1 MEGKFPVERFNGSDF
16 GFWRMQMEAY
26 LYGKDLYEPLA
37 EKSEKTSDEEWKVLD
52 RKAMSAIILSL
63 SRNVAYHVKG
73 AKSTKEVLQT
83 LADMYEKPSAMNKV
97 MLMKKLFRL
106 QMEERKSVAD
116 HLNDFNQLTTQL
128 ASVDIVFDDEVKA
141 LILLSS
147 LPDSW
152 DVVVTSVSTSSG
164 KEKMKF
170 DNIRDMMLNEET
182 RRKQTGGSS
191 GSALH
196 TESRGRPD
204 TRGKYRGRSRSR
216 SRGKNKGK
224 KEMVCWNCEKPGH
237 MKSECRAPKKEKEG
251 RTANAA
257 TEEITDALLLSVSS
271 SSDDWVV
278 DSGASFHSCS
288 NKDIMEPYTS
298 GDFGLVYLAD
308 NKPLKIVGKGD
319 VRIKST
325 NGSCWTLHD
334 VRHIPGLKRNLISVG
349 QLDSDGFHTTFGD
362 AKWKISRGAMTLA
375 RGLKSGTL
383 YMAGGSSSNIPFA
396 GTVSQANL
404 WHNRLGH
411 MSEKGMNVLKSK
423 GRLPELKSV
432 EVGHCEHCVFGKQKR
447 VSFLTTGRTPRKEKL
462 ELVHTDLWGPAPVS
476 SLGGSTY
483 YMTFVDDS
491 TRKVWVYFL
500 KRKSDAFDTFRRWRA
515 LVENETGLQVKCLRS
530 DNGGEYNSEGIKNY
544 CADHG
549 IRMQKIIPGTPQQ
562 NGVAERMN
570 RTLNERARCM
580 RLKSGLPKMFWAD
593 AVNTAAFLINRG
605 PSVPLNNR
613 IPEEV
618 WSGKKVDL
626 SFLRTF
632 GCSAYI
638 LNDDR
643 TKLDAKSIKCTF
655 IGYGTDEFGYRF
667 WDDQNRKII
676 RSRNVIF
683 NEDVMY
689 NDRKVSP
696 DDDKKEREFV
706 DLDISN
712 SGIMRPADT
721 DSVGVQTDET
731 EQTEIEPEPVSE
743 EPITES
749 STPLALG
756 REPRLRRAPDRY
768 SPSLYYL
775 LLSDCGEP
783 ECYAEA
789 VNDVHKSKWELA
801 MNDEMNSLKKNNTWE
816 LCQLPKGKKALQN
829 RWVYRVKEESDGKKR
844 YKARLVVKGFQQR
857 YGIDFTDVFTPVVKL
872 TTIRLV
878 LSMVAAENLE
888 LQQMD
893 VKTAFLH
900 GDLEEEIYMVQP
912 EGYNGDDQQVCRLKK
927 SLYGLKQAPRQWY
940 RKFDN
945 FMLEIGFSR
954 CNADHCCY
962 MKRFDEFFIILL
974 LYVDDM
980 LIAGSNVKEINRL
993 KDQLSRKF
1001 DMKDLGEARQILGMK
1016 ITRDKGIGKLWLSQS
1031 DYIEK
1036 VLCRFKMENAK
1047 LVGTPLGNQF
1057 KLSNSDSPQTDS
1069 ERAKMR
1075 VTPYASAIGSLMYAM
1090 ICTRPDI
1097 AHAVGVVSRFMSNP
1111 GVMHWEAV
1119 KWILRYLR
1127 GTKDRALVFGKG
1139 KLTLFGFVDADFA
1152 GSDYDKRRSTT
1163 GYVFTYGGTAVSW
1176 VSKLQKVVTLSTT
1189 EAEYVAVT
1197 EAAKELIWLQHLLGE
1212 LGKPQADVI
1221 LHSDSQSAI
1230 HLAKN
1235 PAFHS
1240 RTKHIEIKYHFI
1252 RQLLEKKALQLE
1264 KIQGEKNPADM
1275 LTKAVAMA
1283 KLKLC
1288 TASTGLDD

>member
-1 MEGKFPVERFNGSDF
+1 MEEKIPVERFNGSDF

-37 EKSEKTSDEEWKVLD
+37 EKPEKMSDEEW
-52 RKAMSAIILSL
+52 
-63 SRNVAYHVKG
+63 KG

-128 ASVDIVFDDEVKA
+128 ASVDIV
-141 LILLSS
+141 
-147 LPDSW
+147 W
-152 DVVVTSVSTSSG
+152 DVVVTSVSTSCG

-182 RRKQTGGSS
+182 CRKQTGGSS

-216 SRGKNKGK
+216 GKNKGK

-237 MKSECRAPKKEKEG
+237 MKSKCRAPKKEKEG

-257 TEEITDALLLSVSS
+257 TEEIADALLLSVSS

-278 DSGASFHSCS
+278 DSRASFHSCS

-298 GDFGLVYLAD
+298 GDFGLVCLAD
-308 NKPLKIVGKGD
+308 NKPLKIVEKGD

-349 QLDSDGFHTTFGD
+349 QLDGDGFHTTFGD

-396 GTVSQANL
+396 GT
-404 WHNRLGH
+404 
-411 MSEKGMNVLKSK
+411 
-423 GRLPELKSV
+423 
-432 EVGHCEHCVFGKQKR
+432 KR

-500 KRKSDAFDTFRRWRA
+500 KRKSNAFDTFRRWRA

-530 DNGGEYNSEGIKNY
+530 DNGGEYSSEGIKNY

-549 IRMQKIIPGTPQQ
+549 IRMQKTIPGTPQQ

-580 RLKSGLPKMFWAD
+580 QLKSGLPKMFWAD

-712 SGIMRPADT
+712 SEIMRPADT
-721 DSVGVQTDET
+721 DSVGVKTDET

-749 STPLALG
+749 STPLAL
-756 REPRLRRAPDRY
+756 EPK
-768 SPSLYYL
+768 
-775 LLSDCGEP
+775 
-783 ECYAEA
+783 CYAEA

-844 YKARLVVKGFQQR
+844 YKARLIVKGFQQR
-857 YGIDFTDVFTPVVKL
+857 YGINFTDLFTPVVKL

-878 LSMVAAENLE
+878 LSM
-888 LQQMD
+888 MD
-893 VKTAFLH
+893 VNTAFLH
-900 GDLEEEIYMVQP
+900 GDLEEEIYMVQL
-912 EGYNGDDQQVCRLKK
+912 EGCNGDDQQVCRLKK

-954 CNADHCCY
+954 CNADHCCCV
-962 MKRFDEFFIILL
+962 KRFDEFFIILL

-980 LIAGSNVKEINRL
+980 LIAGSNVKKINRL

-1016 ITRDKGIGKLWLSQS
+1016 TTRDKGIGKLWLSQS

-1047 LVGTPLGNQF
+1047 PVGTPLGNQF

-1111 GVMHWEAV
+1111 GVMHWEA
-1119 KWILRYLR
+1119 
-1127 GTKDRALVFGKG
+1127 DRALVFGKG
-1139 KLTLFGFVDADFA
+1139 KLTLFGFGDADFA

-1197 EAAKELIWLQHLLGE
+1197 EAAKELIWLQHFLGE

-1240 RTKHIEIKYHFI
+1240 WTKHIEIKYHFI

-1275 LTKAVAMA
+1275 LNKAVAME

-1288 TASTGLDD
+1288 TASTDLDD

>member
-1 MEGKFPVERFNGSDF
+1 
-16 GFWRMQMEAY
+16 
-26 LYGKDLYEPLA
+26 
-37 EKSEKTSDEEWKVLD
+37 
-52 RKAMSAIILSL
+52 
-63 SRNVAYHVKG
+63 
-73 AKSTKEVLQT
+73 
-83 LADMYEKPSAMNKV
+83 
-97 MLMKKLFRL
+97 
-106 QMEERKSVAD
+106 
-116 HLNDFNQLTTQL
+116 
-128 ASVDIVFDDEVKA
+128 
-141 LILLSS
+141 
-147 LPDSW
+147 
-152 DVVVTSVSTSSG
+152 
-164 KEKMKF
+164 EKMKF

-257 TEEITDALLLSVSS
+257 TEEITDALL
-271 SSDDWVV
+271 
-278 DSGASFHSCS
+278 F
-288 NKDIMEPYTS
+288 EY
-298 GDFGLVYLAD
+298 

-375 RGLKSGTL
+375 RGLKLTCGTI
-383 YMAGGSSSNIPFA
+383 A
-396 GTVSQANL
+396 
-404 WHNRLGH
+404 LGH

-515 LVENETGLQVKCLRS
+515 LLVENETGLQVKCLRS
-530 DNGGEYNSEGIKNY
+530 DNGGEYNSE
-544 CADHG
+544 
-549 IRMQKIIPGTPQQ
+549 
-562 NGVAERMN
+562 
-570 RTLNERARCM
+570 
-580 RLKSGLPKMFWAD
+580 
-593 AVNTAAFLINRG
+593 
-605 PSVPLNNR
+605 
-613 IPEEV
+613 
-618 WSGKKVDL
+618 
-626 SFLRTF
+626 
-632 GCSAYI
+632 AYI

-801 MNDEMNSLKKNNTWE
+801 MNDEMNSLKKNNNTWE

-900 GDLEEEIYMVQP
+900 GILRRRLYM
-912 EGYNGDDQQVCRLKK
+912 
-927 SLYGLKQAPRQWY
+927 APRQWY

-954 CNADHCCY
+954 CNVDHCCY
-962 MKRFDEFFIILL
+962 VKRFDEFFIILL
-974 LYVDDM
+974 L
-980 LIAGSNVKEINRL
+980 L

-1001 DMKDLGEARQILGMK
+1001 DMKDLGEARQIFGMK
-1016 ITRDKGIGKLWLSQS
+1016 ITRGQ
-1031 DYIEK
+1031 
-1036 VLCRFKMENAK
+1036 RFKMENAK
-1047 LVGTPLGNQF
+1047 PVGTPLEISS

-1075 VTPYASAIGSLMYAM
+1075 VTP
-1090 ICTRPDI
+1090 
-1097 AHAVGVVSRFMSNP
+1097 NP

-1127 GTKDRALVFGKG
+1127 GTKDRALGVTMTKG
-1139 KLTLFGFVDADFA
+1139 GALQGTCSHMA
-1152 GSDYDKRRSTT
+1152 
-1163 GYVFTYGGTAVSW
+1163 GTAVSW

-1197 EAAKELIWLQHLLGE
+1197 EALRSSFGCQHLLGE

-1252 RQLLEKKALQLE
+1252 RQLLEKKGTAA
-1264 KIQGEKNPADM
+1264 GEDPRRKNPADM
-1275 LTKAVAMA
+1275 LTKAVAME

-1288 TASTGLDD
+1288 TASTGL

>member
-1 MEGKFPVERFNGSDF
+1 
-16 GFWRMQMEAY
+16 
-26 LYGKDLYEPLA
+26 
-37 EKSEKTSDEEWKVLD
+37 
-52 RKAMSAIILSL
+52 
-63 SRNVAYHVKG
+63 
-73 AKSTKEVLQT
+73 
-83 LADMYEKPSAMNKV
+83 
-97 MLMKKLFRL
+97 
-106 QMEERKSVAD
+106 
-116 HLNDFNQLTTQL
+116 
-128 ASVDIVFDDEVKA
+128 
-141 LILLSS
+141 
-147 LPDSW
+147 
-152 DVVVTSVSTSSG
+152 
-164 KEKMKF
+164 
-170 DNIRDMMLNEET
+170 
-182 RRKQTGGSS
+182 
-191 GSALH
+191 
-196 TESRGRPD
+196 
-204 TRGKYRGRSRSR
+204 
-216 SRGKNKGK
+216 
-224 KEMVCWNCEKPGH
+224 MVCWNCEKPRH
-237 MKSECRAPKKEKEG
+237 MKNECRTPKKEKEG
-251 RTANAA
+251 RTTNAV

-298 GDFGLVYLAD
+298 SDFGLIYLAD
-308 NKPLKIVGKGD
+308 NKPLKIVGKRD

-325 NGSCWTLHD
+325 NGSCWILHD
-334 VRHIPGLKRNLISVG
+334 VRHIPGLKRNLISVE
-349 QLDSDGFHTTFGD
+349 QLDNDGFHTTFGD

-404 WHNRLGH
+404 WHNGLGH
-411 MSEKGMNVLKSK
+411 MSKKGMNVLKSK

-432 EVGHCEHCVFGKQKR
+432 KVGHCEHFRVFENQKR
-447 VSFLTTGRTPRKEKL
+447 VSLLTIRRTPRKEKL

-483 YMTFVDDS
+483 YITFVDDS

-500 KRKSDAFDTFRRWRA
+500 KRKSDAFDTFKRWRA
-515 LVENETGLQVKCLRS
+515 LVENETRLQVKCHRS
-530 DNGGEYNSEGIKNY
+530 DNGGEYSSE
-544 CADHG
+544 
-549 IRMQKIIPGTPQQ
+549 
-562 NGVAERMN
+562 
-570 RTLNERARCM
+570 
-580 RLKSGLPKMFWAD
+580 D
-593 AVNTAAFLINRG
+593 AVNTAAFLINRES
-605 PSVPLNNR
+605 SVPLNNK

-632 GCSAYI
+632 GCLAYI

-655 IGYGTDEFGYRF
+655 IGYETDEFGYRF
-667 WDDQNRKII
+667 WDDQNREII
-676 RSRNVIF
+676 RSRNIIF

-689 NDRKVSP
+689 KDRKVSP
-696 DDDKKEREFV
+696 DDDKKEREFF

-721 DSVGVQTDET
+721 YSVRRQTDET
-731 EQTEIEPEPVSE
+731 EQTKIEPVPASE
-743 EPITES
+743 EPIAES

-756 REPRLRRAPDRY
+756 REPRLRRAADRY

-783 ECYAEA
+783 EYYTEA
-789 VNDVHKSKWELA
+789 VNDAHNSKWELA
-801 MNDEMNSLKKNNTWE
+801 MNDEMNSLKKNDTWE

-829 RWVYRVKEESDGKKR
+829 RWVYRNREESDRKKR
-844 YKARLVVKGFQQR
+844 YKARLIVKGFQQR

-872 TTIRLV
+872 TTIRLM
-878 LSMVAAENLE
+878 LSIVAAENLE

-900 GDLEEEIYMVQP
+900 EDLEEEIYMVQP

-954 CNADHCCY
+954 CNADNCCY
-962 MKRFDEFFIILL
+962 VKRFDDFFIILL

-993 KDQLSRKF
+993 KDQLSRRF

-1016 ITRDKGIGKLWLSQS
+1016 ITRDKGAGKLWLSQS

-1036 VLCRFKMENAK
+1036 
-1047 LVGTPLGNQF
+1047 
-1057 KLSNSDSPQTDS
+1057 TDS

-1075 VTPYASAIGSLMYAM
+1075 VTSYASAIGSLLYAM

-1139 KLTLFGFVDADFA
+1139 KITLFGFIDADFV
-1152 GSDYDKRRSTT
+1152 GSDYDRRRSTT
-1163 GYVFTYGGTAVSW
+1163 GYVFTYGSTAVSW
-1176 VSKLQKVVTLSTT
+1176 VSKLQKIVTLSTT

-1197 EAAKELIWLQHLLGE
+1197 EAAKELIWLQHFLGE
-1212 LGKPQADVI
+1212 LGKPQADVV

-1252 RQLLEKKALQLE
+1252 RQFLEKKALQLE

-1275 LTKAVAMA
+1275 LTKAVVME
-1283 KLKLC
+1283 KLKLY

>member
-1 MEGKFPVERFNGSDF
+1 
-16 GFWRMQMEAY
+16 
-26 LYGKDLYEPLA
+26 
-37 EKSEKTSDEEWKVLD
+37 
-52 RKAMSAIILSL
+52 MSAIILSL

-128 ASVDIVFDDEVKA
+128 ASMDIVFDDEVKA

-182 RRKQTGGSS
+182 RRRQTGGSS

-196 TESRGRPD
+196 TESRRRPD
-204 TRGKYRGRSRSR
+204 TRGKYRGRSK

-237 MKSECRAPKKEKEG
+237 MKSECWEPKKEKEG

-278 DSGASFHSCS
+278 DSEASFHSCS

-349 QLDSDGFHTTFGD
+349 QLDSDGFHTMFGD
-362 AKWKISRGAMTLA
+362 TKWKISRGAMTLA
-375 RGLKSGTL
+375 RGLKSGML

-396 GTVSQANL
+396 GTISQANL

-447 VSFLTTGRTPRKEKL
+447 VGFLTTRRTPRKEKL

-491 TRKVWVYFL
+491 TRK
-500 KRKSDAFDTFRRWRA
+500 KT
-515 LVENETGLQVKCLRS
+515 
-530 DNGGEYNSEGIKNY
+530 
-544 CADHG
+544 
-549 IRMQKIIPGTPQQ
+549 IPGTPQQ
-562 NGVAERMN
+562 NCVAERMN

-593 AVNTAAFLINRG
+593 TVNTAAFLINRG

-618 WSGKKVDL
+618 WS
-626 SFLRTF
+626 
-632 GCSAYI
+632 AYI

-655 IGYGTDEFGYRF
+655 IRYGTDEFGYRF

-689 NDRKVSP
+689 NDRKSQNQHRRNRLL
-696 DDDKKEREFV
+696 K
-706 DLDISN
+706 
-712 SGIMRPADT
+712 PAY
-721 DSVGVQTDET
+721 
-731 EQTEIEPEPVSE
+731 
-743 EPITES
+743 
-749 STPLALG
+749 LG
-756 REPRLRRAPDRY
+756 TGSRTKLRRAPDRY

-783 ECYAEA
+783 ECYVEA

-801 MNDEMNSLKKNNTWE
+801 MNDEMNSLKKNDTWK

-829 RWVYRVKEESDGKKR
+829 RWVYRIKEESDGKKR
-844 YKARLVVKGFQQR
+844 YKARLVVKEFQQR
-857 YGIDFTDVFTPVVKL
+857 
-872 TTIRLV
+872 
-878 LSMVAAENLE
+878 
-888 LQQMD
+888 
-893 VKTAFLH
+893 
-900 GDLEEEIYMVQP
+900 
-912 EGYNGDDQQVCRLKK
+912 
-927 SLYGLKQAPRQWY
+927 
-940 RKFDN
+940 
-945 FMLEIGFSR
+945 
-954 CNADHCCY
+954 
-962 MKRFDEFFIILL
+962 
-974 LYVDDM
+974 
-980 LIAGSNVKEINRL
+980 
-993 KDQLSRKF
+993 
-1001 DMKDLGEARQILGMK
+1001 
-1016 ITRDKGIGKLWLSQS
+1016 
-1031 DYIEK
+1031 
-1036 VLCRFKMENAK
+1036 
-1047 LVGTPLGNQF
+1047 
-1057 KLSNSDSPQTDS
+1057 
-1069 ERAKMR
+1069 
-1075 VTPYASAIGSLMYAM
+1075 
-1090 ICTRPDI
+1090 
-1097 AHAVGVVSRFMSNP
+1097 
-1111 GVMHWEAV
+1111 
-1119 KWILRYLR
+1119 
-1127 GTKDRALVFGKG
+1127 
-1139 KLTLFGFVDADFA
+1139 
-1152 GSDYDKRRSTT
+1152 
-1163 GYVFTYGGTAVSW
+1163 
-1176 VSKLQKVVTLSTT
+1176 
-1189 EAEYVAVT
+1189 
-1197 EAAKELIWLQHLLGE
+1197 
-1212 LGKPQADVI
+1212 
-1221 LHSDSQSAI
+1221 
-1230 HLAKN
+1230 
-1235 PAFHS
+1235 
-1240 RTKHIEIKYHFI
+1240 
-1252 RQLLEKKALQLE
+1252 
-1264 KIQGEKNPADM
+1264 
-1275 LTKAVAMA
+1275 
-1283 KLKLC
+1283 
-1288 TASTGLDD
+1288 

>member
-26 LYGKDLYEPLA
+26 LYGKDLYEPLV
-37 EKSEKTSDEEWKVLD
+37 EKSEKTSDKEWKVLD

-116 HLNDFNQLTTQL
+116 HLNDFHQLTTQL
-128 ASVDIVFDDEVKA
+128 ACVDIVFDDEVKA

-182 RRKQTGGSS
+182 RRKS
-191 GSALH
+191 
-196 TESRGRPD
+196 
-204 TRGKYRGRSRSR
+204 K
-216 SRGKNKGK
+216 GKNKGK
-224 KEMVCWNCEKPGH
+224 KEMVCWNCEKPGY
-237 MKSECRAPKKEKEG
+237 MKSECRAPKKEKDG
-251 RTANAA
+251 RTANAV

-271 SSDDWVV
+271 SFDDWVV
-278 DSGASFHSCS
+278 DSGAPFHSCS

-298 GDFGLVYLAD
+298 G
-308 NKPLKIVGKGD
+308 
-319 VRIKST
+319 
-325 NGSCWTLHD
+325 
-334 VRHIPGLKRNLISVG
+334 LKRNLILVG

-396 GTVSQANL
+396 GIVSQANL

-423 GRLPELKSV
+423 GRLPELKSM
-432 EVGHCEHCVFGKQKR
+432 EVGHYEHCVFGKQKR
-447 VSFLTTGRTPRKEKL
+447 VSFLTTGRTPRKETL

-530 DNGGEYNSEGIKNY
+530 DNGGEYSSEGIKNY

-549 IRMQKIIPGTPQQ
+549 IRMQKTVPGTPQQ

-712 SGIMRPADT
+712 SGIMIPADT
-721 DSVGVQTDET
+721 DSAGVQTDET

-743 EPITES
+743 EPIAES

-801 MNDEMNSLKKNNTWE
+801 MNDEMNSLKKNNIWK

-829 RWVYRVKEESDGKKR
+829 IWVYRVKEESDEKKR

-900 GDLEEEIYMVQP
+900 GDLGEEIYMVQP
-912 EGYNGDDQQVCRLKK
+912 KGYNGDDQQVCRLKK

-945 FMLEIGFSR
+945 FMLEIDFSR

-1016 ITRDKGIGKLWLSQS
+1016 ITRDKGTGKLWLSQS

-1047 LVGTPLGNQF
+1047 PVRMPLGNQF
-1057 KLSNSDSPQTDS
+1057 KLSNSDSPQIDS

-1090 ICTRPDI
+1090 ICTRSDI
-1097 AHAVGVVSRFMSNP
+1097 AHAVAVVSRFMSNP

-1127 GTKDRALVFGKG
+1127 GAKDRALVFGKG

-1197 EAAKELIWLQHLLGE
+1197 KAAKELIWLQHFLGE

-1221 LHSDSQSAI
+1221 LHSDSQSTI
-1230 HLAKN
+1230 HLAKY
-1235 PAFHS
+1235 PALHS

-1264 KIQGEKNPADM
+1264 KIQGEKNPADQGGCDGEVE
-1275 LTKAVAMA
+1275 AVY
-1283 KLKLC
+1283 
-1288 TASTGLDD
+1288 GFDWP

>member
-1 MEGKFPVERFNGSDF
+1 MEGKFPVEWFNGSDF

-37 EKSEKTSDEEWKVLD
+37 EKSEKTGDEEWKVLD

-63 SRNVAYHVKG
+63 SQNVAYHVKG

-116 HLNDFNQLTTQL
+116 HFNDFNQLTTQL

-152 DVVVTSVSTSSG
+152 DVVVTSVSTSSV

-170 DNIRDMMLNEET
+170 DNIRNIMLNEET

-204 TRGKYRGRSRSR
+204 TRGKYRGRSR

-251 RTANAA
+251 RTANVA

-349 QLDSDGFHTTFGD
+349 QLGSDGFHTTFGD

-411 MSEKGMNVLKSK
+411 MSENGMNVLKSK

-432 EVGHCEHCVFGKQKR
+432 EVGHYEHCVFRKKKR

-476 SLGGSTY
+476 SLSGSTY

-491 TRKVWVYFL
+491 TRKIWVHFL

-530 DNGGEYNSEGIKNY
+530 DNGGEYSSEGIKNY

-549 IRMQKIIPGTPQQ
+549 IRMQKTISGTPQQ
-562 NGVAERMN
+562 NGVAKRMN

-689 NDRKVSP
+689 NDRKVSL

-721 DSVGVQTDET
+721 DSVGVQTDEI
-731 EQTEIEPEPVSE
+731 EHTEIEPKPVSE

-775 LLSDCGEP
+775 FLSDCGEP

-789 VNDVHKSKWELA
+789 V
-801 MNDEMNSLKKNNTWE
+801 
-816 LCQLPKGKKALQN
+816 
-829 RWVYRVKEESDGKKR
+829 
-844 YKARLVVKGFQQR
+844 
-857 YGIDFTDVFTPVVKL
+857 
-872 TTIRLV
+872 
-878 LSMVAAENLE
+878 
-888 LQQMD
+888 
-893 VKTAFLH
+893 
-900 GDLEEEIYMVQP
+900 
-912 EGYNGDDQQVCRLKK
+912 
-927 SLYGLKQAPRQWY
+927 
-940 RKFDN
+940 
-945 FMLEIGFSR
+945 
-954 CNADHCCY
+954 
-962 MKRFDEFFIILL
+962 
-974 LYVDDM
+974 
-980 LIAGSNVKEINRL
+980 
-993 KDQLSRKF
+993 
-1001 DMKDLGEARQILGMK
+1001 MK

-1047 LVGTPLGNQF
+1047 PVGTPLGNQF
-1057 KLSNSDSPQTDS
+1057 KLSNSNSPQTDS

-1075 VTPYASAIGSLMYAM
+1075 VTPYVSAIGSLVYAM

-1152 GSDYDKRRSTT
+1152 GSDCDKRRSTT

-1197 EAAKELIWLQHLLGE
+1197 EAAKELIWLQHFLGE

-1240 RTKHIEIKYHFI
+1240 GTKHIEIKYHFI
-1252 RQLLEKKALQLE
+1252 RQLMEKKALQLE

-1275 LTKAVAMA
+1275 LTKAVAME
-1283 KLKLC
+1283 KLKLR

>member
-1 MEGKFPVERFNGSDF
+1 M
-16 GFWRMQMEAY
+16 
-26 LYGKDLYEPLA
+26 
-37 EKSEKTSDEEWKVLD
+37 
-52 RKAMSAIILSL
+52 
-63 SRNVAYHVKG
+63 
-73 AKSTKEVLQT
+73 
-83 LADMYEKPSAMNKV
+83 
-97 MLMKKLFRL
+97 
-106 QMEERKSVAD
+106 
-116 HLNDFNQLTTQL
+116 
-128 ASVDIVFDDEVKA
+128 
-141 LILLSS
+141 
-147 LPDSW
+147 
-152 DVVVTSVSTSSG
+152 
-164 KEKMKF
+164 
-170 DNIRDMMLNEET
+170 
-182 RRKQTGGSS
+182 
-191 GSALH
+191 
-196 TESRGRPD
+196 
-204 TRGKYRGRSRSR
+204 
-216 SRGKNKGK
+216 
-224 KEMVCWNCEKPGH
+224 
-237 MKSECRAPKKEKEG
+237 
-251 RTANAA
+251 
-257 TEEITDALLLSVSS
+257 
-271 SSDDWVV
+271 
-278 DSGASFHSCS
+278 
-288 NKDIMEPYTS
+288 
-298 GDFGLVYLAD
+298 
-308 NKPLKIVGKGD
+308 
-319 VRIKST
+319 
-325 NGSCWTLHD
+325 
-334 VRHIPGLKRNLISVG
+334 
-349 QLDSDGFHTTFGD
+349 
-362 AKWKISRGAMTLA
+362 
-375 RGLKSGTL
+375 
-383 YMAGGSSSNIPFA
+383 
-396 GTVSQANL
+396 
-404 WHNRLGH
+404 
-411 MSEKGMNVLKSK
+411 
-423 GRLPELKSV
+423 
-432 EVGHCEHCVFGKQKR
+432 
-447 VSFLTTGRTPRKEKL
+447 
-462 ELVHTDLWGPAPVS
+462 
-476 SLGGSTY
+476 Y

-491 TRKVWVYFL
+491 TRKIWVYFL

-515 LVENETGLQVKCLRS
+515 LVENETGLQVKYLRS

-544 CADHG
+544 CADRG
-549 IRMQKIIPGTPQQ
+549 IRMQKTIPGTPQQ
-562 NGVAERMN
+562 NGVVERMN
-570 RTLNERARCM
+570 RTLNEH
-580 RLKSGLPKMFWAD
+580 

-618 WSGKKVDL
+618 WSG
-626 SFLRTF
+626 
-632 GCSAYI
+632 YI

-689 NDRKVSP
+689 NDRKLSP
-696 DDDKKEREFV
+696 DDDKKERKFV

-731 EQTEIEPEPVSE
+731 EQTEIEPEPASE
-743 EPITES
+743 EPIAES
-749 STPLALG
+749 STPLAL
-756 REPRLRRAPDRY
+756 
-768 SPSLYYL
+768 
-775 LLSDCGEP
+775 EP

-789 VNDVHKSKWELA
+789 VNDAHKNKWELA
-801 MNDEMNSLKKNNTWE
+801 MNDEMNSLKKNDTWE

-829 RWVYRVKEESDGKKR
+829 RWVYRVKEESDEKKR
-844 YKARLVVKGFQQR
+844 YKARLIVKGFQQR

-888 LQQMD
+888 LQYMD

-927 SLYGLKQAPRQWY
+927 SLHGLKQAPQQWY

-962 MKRFDEFFIILL
+962 VKRFDEFFIILL

-1016 ITRDKGIGKLWLSQS
+1016 ITRDKGTGKLWLSQS

-1036 VLCRFKMENAK
+1036 VLCRFKMENTK
-1047 LVGTPLGNQF
+1047 PVGTPLGNQF
-1057 KLSNSDSPQTDS
+1057 KLSNSDPPQTDS

-1090 ICTRPDI
+1090 ICTRSDI
-1097 AHAVGVVSRFMSNP
+1097 AHVVGVVSRFMNNP
-1111 GVMHWEAV
+1111 RVMHWEAV

-1139 KLTLFGFVDADFA
+1139 KLTLFGFVDVDFA
-1152 GSDYDKRRSTT
+1152 GSDYDRRRSTT

-1197 EAAKELIWLQHLLGE
+1197 EAAKELIWLQHFL
-1212 LGKPQADVI
+1212 DVI

-1235 PAFHS
+1235 PAFRS

-1264 KIQGEKNPADM
+1264 KIQGEKNPTDM
-1275 LTKAVAMA
+1275 LTKVVAME

>member
-1 MEGKFPVERFNGSDF
+1 MEGKFPVERFNSSNF

-83 LADMYEKPSAMNKV
+83 LADMYEKPSTMNKV

-128 ASVDIVFDDEVKA
+128 ASVDIVFDDE
-141 LILLSS
+141 
-147 LPDSW
+147 
-152 DVVVTSVSTSSG
+152 
-164 KEKMKF
+164 EKMKF
-170 DNIRDMMLNEET
+170 DNIRDMMLNEKT
-182 RRKQTGGSS
+182 RRRQTGGSS

-196 TESRGRPD
+196 TESRARPD
-204 TRGKYRGRSRSR
+204 TRGKYRGRSK
-216 SRGKNKGK
+216 SRGKNKGT

-251 RTANAA
+251 RTANVT
-257 TEEITDALLLSVSS
+257 TEEITDALLLSVSC

-298 GDFGLVYLAD
+298 GDFALVYLAD
-308 NKPLKIVGKGD
+308 NKPLKIVGNGD

-349 QLDSDGFHTTFGD
+349 QLDSDRFHTTFGD

-375 RGLKSGTL
+375 RGLKSGML
-383 YMAGGSSSNIPFA
+383 YMAGGSNSNIPFA

-423 GRLPELKSV
+423 ERLPELK
-432 EVGHCEHCVFGKQKR
+432 R
-447 VSFLTTGRTPRKEKL
+447 WR
-462 ELVHTDLWGPAPVS
+462 
-476 SLGGSTY
+476 
-483 YMTFVDDS
+483 
-491 TRKVWVYFL
+491 WVIVNTACSES
-500 KRKSDAFDTFRRWRA
+500 RSGRWRA

-530 DNGGEYNSEGIKNY
+530 DNGSEYSSEGIKNY

-549 IRMQKIIPGTPQQ
+549 IRMQKTIPGTPQQ

-570 RTLNERARCM
+570 RTLNEHARCM

-593 AVNTAAFLINRG
+593 AVNTAAFLINRE

-613 IPEEV
+613 IPEEI

-626 SFLRTF
+626 SFLCTF

-667 WDDQNRKII
+667 WDDQNWKII

-696 DDDKKEREFV
+696 DDDKKEREFA

-721 DSVGVQTDET
+721 DSVGVQTNET
-731 EQTEIEPEPVSE
+731 EQTEIEPEPVPE

-756 REPRLRRAPDRY
+756 REPSLRRAPDRY

-775 LLSDCGEP
+775 LLSYCGEP
-783 ECYAEA
+783 AEA

-801 MNDEMNSLKKNNTWE
+801 INDEMNSLKKNNTWE

-829 RWVYRVKEESDGKKR
+829 RWVYRVKEEPDGKKR

-872 TTIRLV
+872 PTIRLV

-954 CNADHCCY
+954 CNTDHCCY
-962 MKRFDEFFIILL
+962 VKRFDEFFIILL

-1001 DMKDLGEARQILGMK
+1001 DMKDLGE
-1016 ITRDKGIGKLWLSQS
+1016 
-1031 DYIEK
+1031 
-1036 VLCRFKMENAK
+1036 VLCRFKMENAE

-1075 VTPYASAIGSLMYAM
+1075 VTPYASAIGSLMY
-1090 ICTRPDI
+1090 
-1097 AHAVGVVSRFMSNP
+1097 
-1111 GVMHWEAV
+1111 
-1119 KWILRYLR
+1119 LR

-1139 KLTLFGFVDADFA
+1139 KLTLFWFVDADFA
-1152 GSDYDKRRSTT
+1152 ASDYDKRRSTT
-1163 GYVFTYGGTAVSW
+1163 GYVFTYGDTAVSW

-1197 EAAKELIWLQHLLGE
+1197 EAVKELIWLQHFLGE

-1221 LHSDSQSAI
+1221 LHSDSQSVI

-1275 LTKAVAMA
+1275 LTKAVAMK

-1288 TASTGLDD
+1288 AASTGLDD

>member
-1 MEGKFPVERFNGSDF
+1 MEGKFPVERFNGFDF

-52 RKAMSAIILSL
+52 RKAMSAIILSF
-63 SRNVAYHVKG
+63 SRNVAYHMKG

-106 QMEERKSVAD
+106 EMEERKSVAD

-128 ASVDIVFDDEVKA
+128 AYVDIVFDDEVKP

-182 RRKQTGGSS
+182 RRRQTGRSF

-204 TRGKYRGRSRSR
+204 TRGHEGDGVLELREARTH
-216 SRGKNKGK
+216 
-224 KEMVCWNCEKPGH
+224 EKRMP
-237 MKSECRAPKKEKEG
+237 APKKEKEG

-288 NKDIMEPYTS
+288 NKDIMDPYTS
-298 GDFGLVYLAD
+298 SDFGLVYLAN
-308 NKPLKIVGKGD
+308 NKPLKI
-319 VRIKST
+319 
-325 NGSCWTLHD
+325 TLHD
-334 VRHIPGLKRNLISVG
+334 VRHIPGLKRNLISIG
-349 QLDSDGFHTTFGD
+349 QLDNDGFHTTFGD

-383 YMAGGSSSNIPFA
+383 YMAGVSSSNIPFA
-396 GTVSQANL
+396 GIVSQANL

-411 MSEKGMNVLKSK
+411 MSEKAMNVLKSK
-423 GRLPELKSV
+423 GRLLELKSV

-462 ELVHTDLWGPAPVS
+462 ELVHTNLWGPAPVS

-491 TRKVWVYFL
+491 TKKVWVYFL

-515 LVENETGLQVKCLRS
+515 LVENETGLQVKYLRS
-530 DNGGEYNSEGIKNY
+530 NNGGEYSSEGIKNY

-549 IRMQKIIPGTPQQ
+549 IRMQKTIPGTPQQ

-570 RTLNERARCM
+570 RTLNKRARCM
-580 RLKSGLPKMFWAD
+580 RLKSRLPKMFWAD
-593 AVNTAAFLINRG
+593 AVNTTAFLINRG

-655 IGYGTDEFGYRF
+655 IGYETDAFGYRF
-667 WDDQNRKII
+667 WYDQNRKII
-676 RSRNVIF
+676 HSRNVIF

-689 NDRKVSP
+689 NNMKVSP

-721 DSVGVQTDET
+721 DSMGVQTDET
-731 EQTEIEPEPVSE
+731 EQTEIEPEPASE
-743 EPITES
+743 EPIAES

-768 SPSLYYL
+768 FPSLYYL

-789 VNDVHKSKWELA
+789 VNDAHKSKWELA
-801 MNDEMNSLKKNNTWE
+801 MNDEMNSLKKKDTWE

-829 RWVYRVKEESDGKKR
+829 RWVYRVKKESDGKKR
-844 YKARLVVKGFQQR
+844 YKARFVVKGFQKR
-857 YGIDFTDVFTPVVKL
+857 YGIDFTDIFTPVVKL
-872 TTIRLV
+872 TTILLV
-878 LSMVAAENLE
+878 LSMVATDNLE

-893 VKTAFLH
+893 GKTAFLH
-900 GDLEEEIYMVQP
+900 GDLEEEICMVQP
-912 EGYNGDDQQVCRLKK
+912 EGYNGDDQEVCRLKK

-962 MKRFDEFFIILL
+962 VKRFDEFFIILL

-1001 DMKDLGEARQILGMK
+1001 DMKDLGEATQILGMK
-1016 ITRDKGIGKLWLSQS
+1016 ITRDKGTGKLWLSQS
-1031 DYIEK
+1031 DYIE
-1036 VLCRFKMENAK
+1036 
-1047 LVGTPLGNQF
+1047 
-1057 KLSNSDSPQTDS
+1057 
-1069 ERAKMR
+1069 KMR

-1097 AHAVGVVSRFMSNP
+1097 AHAVGVVSRFISNP

-1119 KWILRYLR
+1119 KWIFRYLK

-1139 KLTLFGFVDADFA
+1139 KLTLFGFVDANFA
-1152 GSDYDKRRSTT
+1152 GSDYDRRRSTT

-1197 EAAKELIWLQHLLGE
+1197 KAAKELIWLQHFLGE

-1264 KIQGEKNPADM
+1264 KIQREKNPADM
-1275 LTKAVAMA
+1275 LTKAVAME

>member
-1 MEGKFPVERFNGSDF
+1 MHFLTTGIKSLVQGVKMEGKFPVEQFNGSDF

-83 LADMYEKPSAMNKV
+83 LADMYEEPSAMNK
-97 MLMKKLFRL
+97 
-106 QMEERKSVAD
+106 MEERKSVAD

-128 ASVDIVFDDEVKA
+128 ASVDIVFEDEVKM

-204 TRGKYRGRSRSR
+204 TRARTH
-216 SRGKNKGK
+216 
-224 KEMVCWNCEKPGH
+224 EKR
-237 MKSECRAPKKEKEG
+237 MSAPKKEKEG

-278 DSGASFHSCS
+278 DSRASFHSCN

-319 VRIKST
+319 VWIKST

-349 QLDSDGFHTTFGD
+349 QLDSDGFHMTFGD

-447 VSFLTTGRTPRKEKL
+447 VSFLTTGRTPRKKKL
-462 ELVHTDLWGPAPVS
+462 ELVHIDL
-476 SLGGSTY
+476 
-483 YMTFVDDS
+483 
-491 TRKVWVYFL
+491 
-500 KRKSDAFDTFRRWRA
+500 RWRA

-549 IRMQKIIPGTPQQ
+549 IRMQKTIPGTPQQ

-643 TKLDAKSIKCTF
+643 TKLDAKSIKYTF

-689 NDRKVSP
+689 NERKVSP

-743 EPITES
+743 ELITES
-749 STPLALG
+749 STPWHWV
-756 REPRLRRAPDRY
+756 E
-768 SPSLYYL
+768 
-775 LLSDCGEP
+775 
-783 ECYAEA
+783 
-789 VNDVHKSKWELA
+789 
-801 MNDEMNSLKKNNTWE
+801 
-816 LCQLPKGKKALQN
+816 N
-829 RWVYRVKEESDGKKR
+829 RG
-844 YKARLVVKGFQQR
+844 
-857 YGIDFTDVFTPVVKL
+857 
-872 TTIRLV
+872 
-878 LSMVAAENLE
+878 
-888 LQQMD
+888 
-893 VKTAFLH
+893 
-900 GDLEEEIYMVQP
+900 
-912 EGYNGDDQQVCRLKK
+912 
-927 SLYGLKQAPRQWY
+927 
-940 RKFDN
+940 
-945 FMLEIGFSR
+945 
-954 CNADHCCY
+954 
-962 MKRFDEFFIILL
+962 
-974 LYVDDM
+974 
-980 LIAGSNVKEINRL
+980 
-993 KDQLSRKF
+993 
-1001 DMKDLGEARQILGMK
+1001 
-1016 ITRDKGIGKLWLSQS
+1016 
-1031 DYIEK
+1031 
-1036 VLCRFKMENAK
+1036 
-1047 LVGTPLGNQF
+1047 
-1057 KLSNSDSPQTDS
+1057 
-1069 ERAKMR
+1069 
-1075 VTPYASAIGSLMYAM
+1075 
-1090 ICTRPDI
+1090 
-1097 AHAVGVVSRFMSNP
+1097 
-1111 GVMHWEAV
+1111 
-1119 KWILRYLR
+1119 
-1127 GTKDRALVFGKG
+1127 
-1139 KLTLFGFVDADFA
+1139 
-1152 GSDYDKRRSTT
+1152 
-1163 GYVFTYGGTAVSW
+1163 
-1176 VSKLQKVVTLSTT
+1176 
-1189 EAEYVAVT
+1189 
-1197 EAAKELIWLQHLLGE
+1197 
-1212 LGKPQADVI
+1212 
-1221 LHSDSQSAI
+1221 
-1230 HLAKN
+1230 
-1235 PAFHS
+1235 
-1240 RTKHIEIKYHFI
+1240 
-1252 RQLLEKKALQLE
+1252 
-1264 KIQGEKNPADM
+1264 
-1275 LTKAVAMA
+1275 
-1283 KLKLC
+1283 
-1288 TASTGLDD
+1288 

>member
-1 MEGKFPVERFNGSDF
+1 
-16 GFWRMQMEAY
+16 MQMEAY
-26 LYGKDLYEPLA
+26 LYGKDLHAPLA
-37 EKSEKTSDEEWKVLD
+37 EKPERMSDEEWKVLD

-97 MLMKKLFRL
+97 MLMKKLFKL

-128 ASVDIVFDDEVKA
+128 ASVNIEFDDEVKA

-182 RRKQTGGSS
+182 RRNQAGGSS

-204 TRGKYRGRSRSR
+204 TRGKFRGRSKSKGR
-216 SRGKNKGK
+216 NKGK

-257 TEEITDALLLSVSS
+257 IEETVDALLLSVSS
-271 SSDDWVV
+271 SSDDWVM

-288 NKDIMEPYTS
+288 RRDIMEPYTT
-298 GDFGLVYLAD
+298 GDFGMVYLAD

-319 VRIKST
+319 VRIKYA
-325 NGSCWTLHD
+325 NGSCWTLRD

-349 QLDSDGFHTTFGD
+349 QLDSDGFHIMFGD
-362 AKWKISRGAMTLA
+362 GKWKVSKGAMTLA

-383 YMAGGSSSNIPFA
+383 YMAGGSNPNIPFA
-396 GTVSQANL
+396 GAVSQADL

-411 MSEKGMNVLKSK
+411 MSEKGMSVLKSI

-432 EVGHCEHCVFGKQKR
+432 DVGLCEHCVLGKQKR
-447 VSFLTTGRTPRKEKL
+447 VSFMTTGRTPKMKKL
-462 ELVHTDLWGPAPVS
+462 ELVHTDLWGPAPVI

-483 YMTFVDDS
+483 YMTFVDDC

-530 DNGGEYNSEGIKNY
+530 DNGGEYNSEAIKEY
-544 CADHG
+544 CADRG
-549 IRMQKIIPGTPQQ
+549 IRMQKTIPGTPQQ

-580 RLKSGLPKMFWAD
+580 RLKSGLPKMFWAE
-593 AVNTAAFLINRG
+593 AVSTAAFLINRG

-618 WSGKKVDL
+618 WSGKEVDL

-632 GCSAYI
+632 GCLAYV

-655 IGYGTDEFGYRF
+655 IGYGTDEFGYKF
-667 WDDQNRKII
+667 WDDLNRKII
-676 RSRNVIF
+676 RSRNVVF
-683 NEDVMY
+683 DEGMMY
-689 NDRKVSP
+689 K
-696 DDDKKEREFV
+696 DKKESLNDGKMEKEV
-706 DLDISN
+706 VGLDISN
-712 SGIMRPADT
+712 TRIPRPADN
-721 DSVGVQTDET
+721 DSVGVQMEETD
-731 EQTEIEPEPVSE
+731 QTEEESEPEPPPPFE
-743 EPITES
+743 FRATRETES
-749 STPLALG
+749 RTPLALG
-756 REPRLRRAPDRY
+756 RVTRKRRAPERY

-775 LLSDCGEP
+775 LLTDCGEP

-789 VNDVHKSKWELA
+789 VNDDHKSKWELA
-801 MNDEMNSLKKNNTWE
+801 MDDEMCSLKKNDTWE
-816 LCQLPKGKKALQN
+816 LCQLPQGKKALQN

-857 YGIDFTDVFTPVVKL
+857 YGIDFTDVFTPVVKI

-912 EGYNGDDQQVCRLKK
+912 EGYKGDDQQVCRLKK

-945 FMLEIGFSR
+945 FMLEIGYSR
-954 CNADHCCY
+954 CSADHCCY
-962 MKRFDEFFIILL
+962 VKRFGDSFIILL

-980 LIAGSNVKEINRL
+980 LIAGSNVMEINRL
-993 KDQLSRKF
+993 KDQLSRRF

-1016 ITRDKGIGKLWLSQS
+1016 ITRDRNTGKLWLSQS
-1031 DYIEK
+1031 EYIEK
-1036 VLCRFKMENAK
+1036 VLCRFKMEAAK
-1047 LVGTPLGNQF
+1047 PVGVPLGSQF
-1057 KLSNSDSPQTDS
+1057 KLSNKDSPKDDS
-1069 ERAKMR
+1069 ERERMR
-1075 VTPYASAIGSLMYAM
+1075 GTPYASAIGSLMYAM
-1090 ICTRPDI
+1090 VCTRPDI

-1127 GTKDRALVFGKG
+1127 S
-1139 KLTLFGFVDADFA
+1139 KLLKSSAPL
-1152 GSDYDKRRSTT
+1152 SSTT
-1163 GYVFTYGGTAVSW
+1163 FT
-1176 VSKLQKVVTLSTT
+1176 
-1189 EAEYVAVT
+1189 
-1197 EAAKELIWLQHLLGE
+1197 LL
-1212 LGKPQADVI
+1212 
-1221 LHSDSQSAI
+1221 
-1230 HLAKN
+1230 
-1235 PAFHS
+1235 
-1240 RTKHIEIKYHFI
+1240 RYT
-1252 RQLLEKKALQLE
+1252 
-1264 KIQGEKNPADM
+1264 
-1275 LTKAVAMA
+1275 
-1283 KLKLC
+1283 
-1288 TASTGLDD
+1288 

>member
-1 MEGKFPVERFNGSDF
+1 MEGKVPVERFNGSDF

-26 LYGKDLYEPLA
+26 LYGKDVYEPLA
-37 EKSEKTSDEEWKVLD
+37 EKPEKTSDEEWK
-52 RKAMSAIILSL
+52 
-63 SRNVAYHVKG
+63 NVAYHVKG

-147 LPDSW
+147 LLDSW
-152 DVVVTSVSTSSG
+152 DVVVTS
-164 KEKMKF
+164 
-170 DNIRDMMLNEET
+170 DMMLNEET
-182 RRKQTGGSS
+182 RRRQTGGPS

-204 TRGKYRGRSRSR
+204 TRGKYRGRSK

-271 SSDDWVV
+271 SSDDWIV

-298 GDFGLVYLAD
+298 GDFGLVYLGD

-334 VRHIPGLKRNLISVG
+334 VRHIPGLKRNLILVG
-349 QLDSDGFHTTFGD
+349 QLDSDGFHTKFGD

-396 GTVSQANL
+396 ATVSQANL

-423 GRLPELKSV
+423 GRLPKLKSM
-432 EVGHCEHCVFGKQKR
+432 EVGHCEHCVFRKQKR
-447 VSFLTTGRTPRKEKL
+447 VSFLTTERTPRKEKL

-515 LVENETGLQVKCLRS
+515 LVENETGLQVKCLKL

-549 IRMQKIIPGTPQQ
+549 IRMQKTISRTAQQ

-613 IPEEV
+613 IPEE
-618 WSGKKVDL
+618 
-626 SFLRTF
+626 
-632 GCSAYI
+632 
-638 LNDDR
+638 
-643 TKLDAKSIKCTF
+643 LDAKSIKCTF
-655 IGYGTDEFGYRF
+655 IGYETDEFGYRF

-706 DLDISN
+706 DLYISN
-712 SGIMRPADT
+712 FGIMRPADT

-731 EQTEIEPEPVSE
+731 EQTEIEPEPASE
-743 EPITES
+743 EPIAES

-756 REPRLRRAPDRY
+756 RESRLRRAPDRY

-789 VNDVHKSKWELA
+789 IKDAYKSKWELA

-829 RWVYRVKEESDGKKR
+829 RWVYRVKEESDWKKR
-844 YKARLVVKGFQQR
+844 YKARLIVKGFQQR

-872 TTIRLV
+872 ITIRLV

-912 EGYNGDDQQVCRLKK
+912 EGYNGDDQQVCHLKK

-962 MKRFDEFFIILL
+962 VKRFNEFFIILL
-974 LYVDDM
+974 LYVDDI

-993 KDQLSRKF
+993 KDQLSTKF

-1016 ITRDKGIGKLWLSQS
+1016 ITRDKGTGKLWLFQS

-1036 VLCRFKMENAK
+1036 VLCRLKMENAK
-1047 LVGTPLGNQF
+1047 PVGTPLGNQF

-1097 AHAVGVVSRFMSNP
+1097 AHVVGVVSQ
-1111 GVMHWEAV
+1111 AV
-1119 KWILRYLR
+1119 KWILRYLK

-1197 EAAKELIWLQHLLGE
+1197 EAAKELIWLQHFLGE

-1264 KIQGEKNPADM
+1264 KIQGEKNPGDM
-1275 LTKAVAMA
+1275 LTKAVAME

-1288 TASTGLDD
+1288 TASTGLDG

>member
-1 MEGKFPVERFNGSDF
+1 MEGKIPVERFNGSDF
-16 GFWRMQMEAY
+16 RFWRMQMEAY
-26 LYGKDLYEPLA
+26 LYGKDLYGPLA
-37 EKSEKTSDEEWKVLD
+37 EKPEKTSDEEWKVLD
-52 RKAMSAIILSL
+52 RKAMSAIIMSL
-63 SRNVAYHVKG
+63 SRNVAYNMKG

-83 LADMYEKPSAMNKV
+83 LADMYKKPSAMNKV

-196 TESRGRPD
+196 TESRGRLD

-216 SRGKNKGK
+216 GKNKVK
-224 KEMVCWNCEKPGH
+224 KEMVCWNYEKPGH
-237 MKSECRAPKKEKEG
+237 MKSECRAPEKEKEG
-251 RTANAA
+251 RTANAVI
-257 TEEITDALLLSVSS
+257 EEITDALLLSVSS

-325 NGSCWTLHD
+325 NGSCWILHD
-334 VRHIPGLKRNLISVG
+334 VRHIPELKSNLISVG
-349 QLDSDGFHTTFGD
+349 QLDNDGFHTTFGD
-362 AKWKISRGAMTLA
+362 AKWKISRGAMTMA
-375 RGLKSGTL
+375 RGLKSGML
-383 YMAGGSSSNIPFA
+383 YMAEGSNSNIPFA
-396 GTVSQANL
+396 GT
-404 WHNRLGH
+404 
-411 MSEKGMNVLKSK
+411 
-423 GRLPELKSV
+423 
-432 EVGHCEHCVFGKQKR
+432 KR
-447 VSFLTTGRTPRKEKL
+447 VSFLTTGKTLRKEKL

-476 SLGGSTY
+476 SLGGST
-483 YMTFVDDS
+483 
-491 TRKVWVYFL
+491 
-500 KRKSDAFDTFRRWRA
+500 RWRA
-515 LVENETGLQVKCLRS
+515 LVENETGLQVKCLRL
-530 DNGGEYNSEGIKNY
+530 DNGGEYSSEGIKNY
-544 CADHG
+544 WADRG
-549 IRMQKIIPGTPQQ
+549 IRIQKTIPGTTQQ
-562 NGVAERMN
+562 NGIAERMN
-570 RTLNERARCM
+570 RRLNERARCIEE
-580 RLKSGLPKMFWAD
+580 RTAKDVLGRCSQHGCFIDQSRAFCPAEQQDTRRGLEW
-593 AVNTAAFLINRG
+593 
-605 PSVPLNNR
+605 
-613 IPEEV
+613 
-618 WSGKKVDL
+618 
-626 SFLRTF
+626 
-632 GCSAYI
+632 
-638 LNDDR
+638 
-643 TKLDAKSIKCTF
+643 
-655 IGYGTDEFGYRF
+655 
-667 WDDQNRKII
+667 
-676 RSRNVIF
+676 
-683 NEDVMY
+683 
-689 NDRKVSP
+689 
-696 DDDKKEREFV
+696 
-706 DLDISN
+706 
-712 SGIMRPADT
+712 IMRPADT
-721 DSVGVQTDET
+721 DLVGVQTDET
-731 EQTEIEPEPVSE
+731 EQMEIEPEPASE
-743 EPITES
+743 EQIAES

-756 REPRLRRAPDRY
+756 REPMLRRAPDRY
-768 SPSLYYL
+768 SPSLYYF

-789 VNDVHKSKWELA
+789 VNDAHKSKWELV
-801 MNDEMNSLKKNNTWE
+801 MNDEMNSLKKNDTWE
-816 LCQLPKGKKALQN
+816 FCQLPKGKKALQN
-829 RWVYRVKEESDGKKR
+829 RWVYRVKDESDGKKQ
-844 YKARLVVKGFQQR
+844 YKARLIVKGFQQR
-857 YGIDFTDVFTPVVKL
+857 YGIDFIDVFTPVVKL

-878 LSMVAAENLE
+878 LSMVATENLE

-912 EGYNGDDQQVCRLKK
+912 EGSNGDDQQVCRLKK
-927 SLYGLKQAPRQWY
+927 ILYGLKQAPRQWY

-954 CNADHCCY
+954 CNDDYCSY
-962 MKRFDEFFIILL
+962 VKRFDDFFIILL

-993 KDQLSRKF
+993 KDQLSRRF

-1016 ITRDKGIGKLWLSQS
+1016 ITRDKSAGKLWLSQS

-1036 VLCRFKMENAK
+1036 
-1047 LVGTPLGNQF
+1047 
-1057 KLSNSDSPQTDS
+1057 TDS

-1090 ICTRPDI
+1090 ICTRSDI
-1097 AHAVGVVSRFMSNP
+1097 AHSVGVYSRFISNP

-1139 KLTLFGFVDADFA
+1139 KLTLFGFVDADFV
-1152 GSDYDKRRSTT
+1152 GSDYDRRRSTT
-1163 GYVFTYGGTAVSW
+1163 GYVFTYD
-1176 VSKLQKVVTLSTT
+1176 
-1189 EAEYVAVT
+1189 
-1197 EAAKELIWLQHLLGE
+1197 GE
-1212 LGKPQADVI
+1212 LGKPQADVV
-1221 LHSDSQSAI
+1221 LHSNSQSAI
-1230 HLAKN
+1230 HLVKN
-1235 PAFHS
+1235 HAFHS

-1264 KIQGEKNPADM
+1264 KIQGEKNPADI
-1275 LTKAVAMA
+1275 LTKAVAME

-1288 TASTGLDD
+1288 TALTGLDD

>member
-37 EKSEKTSDEEWKVLD
+37 EKSEKKSDEEWKVLD
-52 RKAMSAIILSL
+52 RKVMSAIILSL

-128 ASVDIVFDDEVKA
+128 ASMDIVFDDEVKA

-196 TESRGRPD
+196 TKSRGRPD
-204 TRGKYRGRSRSR
+204 TRGKYRGRSR

-237 MKSECRAPKKEKEG
+237 MKSECWAPKKEKEG

-271 SSDDWVV
+271 SSDDWIV
-278 DSGASFHSCS
+278 DSGASFHSFS

-362 AKWKISRGAMTLA
+362 AKWKISREAMTLA

-396 GTVSQANL
+396 ETVSQANL

-432 EVGHCEHCVFGKQKR
+432 EVSHCEHCVFGKQKR

-515 LVENETGLQVKCLRS
+515 LVENETGLQVKCLKS
-530 DNGGEYNSEGIKNY
+530 DNGGEYSSEGIKNY

-549 IRMQKIIPGTPQQ
+549 IRMQKTIPRTPQQ

-676 RSRNVIF
+676 RSMNVIF

-731 EQTEIEPEPVSE
+731 EQTEIEPEPVLE

-872 TTIRLV
+872 TTIRLM
-878 LSMVAAENLE
+878 LSMVAVENLE

-927 SLYGLKQAPRQWY
+927 NLYGLKQAPRQWY

-945 FMLEIGFSR
+945 FMLEIG
-954 CNADHCCY
+954 
-962 MKRFDEFFIILL
+962 
-974 LYVDDM
+974 
-980 LIAGSNVKEINRL
+980 SNVKEINRL
-993 KDQLSRKF
+993 KDQLLRKF

-1031 DYIEK
+1031 DYTEK

-1047 LVGTPLGNQF
+1047 PVGTPLGNQF

-1069 ERAKMR
+1069 ECAKMR
-1075 VTPYASAIGSLMYAM
+1075 VTPYASAIGSLM
-1090 ICTRPDI
+1090 
-1097 AHAVGVVSRFMSNP
+1097 
-1111 GVMHWEAV
+1111 
-1119 KWILRYLR
+1119 

-1189 EAEYVAVT
+1189 EAEYAAVT
-1197 EAAKELIWLQHLLGE
+1197 EAAKELIWLQHFLGE

-1221 LHSDSQSAI
+1221 LYSDSQSAI

-1264 KIQGEKNPADM
+1264 KIQGEKNLSDM
-1275 LTKAVAMA
+1275 LTKAVAME

-1288 TASTGLDD
+1288 TASTGIDD

>member
-16 GFWRMQMEAY
+16 GFWRMQTEAY

-52 RKAMSAIILSL
+52 RRAISAIILSL
-63 SRNVAYHVKG
+63 YRNVAYHVKG

-83 LADMYEKPSAMNKV
+83 LADMYDKPSAMNKV
-97 MLMKKLFRL
+97 ILMKKLFRL

-116 HLNDFNQLTTQL
+116 HLNDFNQLTAQL
-128 ASVDIVFDDEVKA
+128 TSMDIVFDNEVKA

-147 LPDSW
+147 LLDSW

-170 DNIRDMMLNEET
+170 DNIRDMMLNEKT

-196 TESRGRPD
+196 TESRGKPD
-204 TRGKYRGRSRSR
+204 TRGKYRGRSR

-224 KEMVCWNCEKPGH
+224 KEMVCWNCEKPEH

-257 TEEITDALLLSVSS
+257 TEEIMDALLLSVSS

-325 NGSCWTLHD
+325 NESCWTLHD
-334 VRHIPGLKRNLISVG
+334 VGHIPGLKRNLISVG

-383 YMAGGSSSNIPFA
+383 YMAGGSSSNIHFA

-462 ELVHTDLWGPAPVS
+462 ELVHTDLWGPALVS
-476 SLGGSTY
+476 SLGGST
-483 YMTFVDDS
+483 
-491 TRKVWVYFL
+491 
-500 KRKSDAFDTFRRWRA
+500 
-515 LVENETGLQVKCLRS
+515 S
-530 DNGGEYNSEGIKNY
+530 DNGGEYSSEGIKNY

-549 IRMQKIIPGTPQQ
+549 IRMQKTIPGTPQQ

-683 NEDVMY
+683 NENVMY

-696 DDDKKEREFV
+696 NDD
-706 DLDISN
+706 
-712 SGIMRPADT
+712 
-721 DSVGVQTDET
+721 
-731 EQTEIEPEPVSE
+731 
-743 EPITES
+743 
-749 STPLALG
+749 
-756 REPRLRRAPDRY
+756 
-768 SPSLYYL
+768 
-775 LLSDCGEP
+775 
-783 ECYAEA
+783 
-789 VNDVHKSKWELA
+789 
-801 MNDEMNSLKKNNTWE
+801 
-816 LCQLPKGKKALQN
+816 
-829 RWVYRVKEESDGKKR
+829 
-844 YKARLVVKGFQQR
+844 
-857 YGIDFTDVFTPVVKL
+857 
-872 TTIRLV
+872 
-878 LSMVAAENLE
+878 
-888 LQQMD
+888 
-893 VKTAFLH
+893 
-900 GDLEEEIYMVQP
+900 
-912 EGYNGDDQQVCRLKK
+912 
-927 SLYGLKQAPRQWY
+927 
-940 RKFDN
+940 
-945 FMLEIGFSR
+945 
-954 CNADHCCY
+954 
-962 MKRFDEFFIILL
+962 
-974 LYVDDM
+974 
-980 LIAGSNVKEINRL
+980 
-993 KDQLSRKF
+993 
-1001 DMKDLGEARQILGMK
+1001 
-1016 ITRDKGIGKLWLSQS
+1016 
-1031 DYIEK
+1031 
-1036 VLCRFKMENAK
+1036 
-1047 LVGTPLGNQF
+1047 
-1057 KLSNSDSPQTDS
+1057 
-1069 ERAKMR
+1069 
-1075 VTPYASAIGSLMYAM
+1075 
-1090 ICTRPDI
+1090 
-1097 AHAVGVVSRFMSNP
+1097 
-1111 GVMHWEAV
+1111 
-1119 KWILRYLR
+1119 
-1127 GTKDRALVFGKG
+1127 
-1139 KLTLFGFVDADFA
+1139 
-1152 GSDYDKRRSTT
+1152 
-1163 GYVFTYGGTAVSW
+1163 
-1176 VSKLQKVVTLSTT
+1176 
-1189 EAEYVAVT
+1189 
-1197 EAAKELIWLQHLLGE
+1197 
-1212 LGKPQADVI
+1212 
-1221 LHSDSQSAI
+1221 
-1230 HLAKN
+1230 
-1235 PAFHS
+1235 
-1240 RTKHIEIKYHFI
+1240 
-1252 RQLLEKKALQLE
+1252 
-1264 KIQGEKNPADM
+1264 
-1275 LTKAVAMA
+1275 
-1283 KLKLC
+1283 
-1288 TASTGLDD
+1288 

>member
-1 MEGKFPVERFNGSDF
+1 MEGKFPVKRFNGSDF

-83 LADMYEKPSAMNKV
+83 LADM
-97 MLMKKLFRL
+97 L

-141 LILLSS
+141 
-147 LPDSW
+147 W
-152 DVVVTSVSTSSG
+152 DVVVSSVSTSSG

-196 TESRGRPD
+196 IESRGRLD
-204 TRGKYRGRSRSR
+204 TRGKYRGRSR

-251 RTANAA
+251 WTANAA

-462 ELVHTDLWGPAPVS
+462 ELVHTDLWGPASVS

-530 DNGGEYNSEGIKNY
+530 DNGGEYSSEGIKNY

-549 IRMQKIIPGTPQQ
+549 IRMQKTIPGTPQQ
-562 NGVAERMN
+562 NGVAQRMN
-570 RTLNERARCM
+570 RTLNDSARCM

-613 IPEEV
+613 IP
-618 WSGKKVDL
+618 
-626 SFLRTF
+626 RR
-632 GCSAYI
+632 AYI

-655 IGYGTDEFGYRF
+655 IRYGTDEFGYRF
-667 WDDQNRKII
+667 WDDQKPENN
-676 RSRNVIF
+676 S
-683 NEDVMY
+683 
-689 NDRKVSP
+689 KVSP

-712 SGIMRPADT
+712 SGIMRPVDT
-721 DSVGVQTDET
+721 DSVGVQTDKT

-749 STPLALG
+749 STPLTLD
-756 REPRLRRAPDRY
+756 RESRLRRAPDRY

-775 LLSDCGEP
+775 LFSDCGEP

-801 MNDEMNSLKKNNTWE
+801 LNDEMNSLKKNNTWK
-816 LCQLPKGKKALQN
+816 LCQLPKGKKVLQN

-857 YGIDFTDVFTPVVKL
+857 YGIDFTDVFTPVIKL

-940 RKFDN
+940 RKFDK
-945 FMLEIGFSR
+945 LHAR
-954 CNADHCCY
+954 D
-962 MKRFDEFFIILL
+962 RFDEFFIILL

-1016 ITRDKGIGKLWLSQS
+1016 ITRDKGIGKIWLSQS

-1047 LVGTPLGNQF
+1047 SVGTPLGNQF

-1090 ICTRPDI
+1090 TCTRPNI

-1176 VSKLQKVVTLSTT
+1176 VSKLQKVFTLSTT

-1197 EAAKELIWLQHLLGE
+1197 EAAKELIWLQHFLGE

-1240 RTKHIEIKYHFI
+1240 RIKHIEIKYHFI
-1252 RQLLEKKALQLE
+1252 RQFLEKKALQLE

-1275 LTKAVAMA
+1275 LTKAVAME

>member
-1 MEGKFPVERFNGSDF
+1 MVPTSGF
-16 GFWRMQMEAY
+16 GV
-26 LYGKDLYEPLA
+26 GKDLYEPLA
-37 EKSEKTSDEEWKVLD
+37 EKPKKTSDEEWKVLD
-52 RKAMSAIILSL
+52 RKAMSAIILSP
-63 SRNVAYHVKG
+63 SQNVAYHVKG

-83 LADMYEKPSAMNKV
+83 LADMYVKPSAMNKV

-106 QMEERKSVAD
+106 QMEERKLVAD

-128 ASVDIVFDDEVKA
+128 TSVDIVFDDEVKA

-182 RRKQTGGSS
+182 HRKPTGGSS

-196 TESRGRPD
+196 TESKGRPD
-204 TRGKYRGRSRSR
+204 TRGKYRGRSR

-224 KEMVCWNCEKPGH
+224 KEMVCWNCEKLEH

-251 RTANAA
+251 RTANVA
-257 TEEITDALLLSVSS
+257 TKEITDALLLSVSS

-278 DSGASFHSCS
+278 DSGASFHSCN

-325 NGSCWTLHD
+325 NGSYWTLHD

-383 YMAGGSSSNIPFA
+383 YMAGGSSSNIHFA
-396 GTVSQANL
+396 RTVSQANL

-432 EVGHCEHCVFGKQKR
+432 EVGHCEHCMFGKQKR

-491 TRKVWVYFL
+491 TKKVWVYFL
-500 KRKSDAFDTFRRWRA
+500 KSKSDAFDTFRRWRA

-530 DNGGEYNSEGIKNY
+530 DNGGEYSSEGIKNY

-549 IRMQKIIPGTPQQ
+549 IRMQKTIPGTPQQ

-570 RTLNERARCM
+570 RTLNGRARCM

-593 AVNTAAFLINRG
+593 AINTAAFLINRV
-605 PSVPLNNR
+605 PSVPLNNK

-667 WDDQNRKII
+667 WDDQSRTII

-689 NDRKVSP
+689 NDRK
-696 DDDKKEREFV
+696 
-706 DLDISN
+706 
-712 SGIMRPADT
+712 
-721 DSVGVQTDET
+721 
-731 EQTEIEPEPVSE
+731 TEIEPEPASE
-743 EPITES
+743 ESIAES

-756 REPRLRRAPDRY
+756 RESRLRRAPDRY

-789 VNDVHKSKWELA
+789 VNDAHKSKWELA
-801 MNDEMNSLKKNNTWE
+801 MNDEMNSLKKNDTWE
-816 LCQLPKGKKALQN
+816 LCQLPKEKKALQN
-829 RWVYRVKEESDGKKR
+829 RWVYRVKKESDGKKR

-912 EGYNGDDQQVCRLKK
+912 EGYIGDDQQ
-927 SLYGLKQAPRQWY
+927 
-940 RKFDN
+940 
-945 FMLEIGFSR
+945 
-954 CNADHCCY
+954 
-962 MKRFDEFFIILL
+962 RFDEFFIILL

-1016 ITRDKGIGKLWLSQS
+1016 ITRDKGTGKLCLS
-1031 DYIEK
+1031 
-1036 VLCRFKMENAK
+1036 
-1047 LVGTPLGNQF
+1047 
-1057 KLSNSDSPQTDS
+1057 
-1069 ERAKMR
+1069 
-1075 VTPYASAIGSLMYAM
+1075 
-1090 ICTRPDI
+1090 
-1097 AHAVGVVSRFMSNP
+1097 
-1111 GVMHWEAV
+1111 
-1119 KWILRYLR
+1119 
-1127 GTKDRALVFGKG
+1127 
-1139 KLTLFGFVDADFA
+1139 
-1152 GSDYDKRRSTT
+1152 
-1163 GYVFTYGGTAVSW
+1163 
-1176 VSKLQKVVTLSTT
+1176 
-1189 EAEYVAVT
+1189 
-1197 EAAKELIWLQHLLGE
+1197 
-1212 LGKPQADVI
+1212 
-1221 LHSDSQSAI
+1221 
-1230 HLAKN
+1230 
-1235 PAFHS
+1235 
-1240 RTKHIEIKYHFI
+1240 
-1252 RQLLEKKALQLE
+1252 
-1264 KIQGEKNPADM
+1264 
-1275 LTKAVAMA
+1275 
-1283 KLKLC
+1283 
-1288 TASTGLDD
+1288 

>member
-1 MEGKFPVERFNGSDF
+1 
-16 GFWRMQMEAY
+16 
-26 LYGKDLYEPLA
+26 
-37 EKSEKTSDEEWKVLD
+37 
-52 RKAMSAIILSL
+52 
-63 SRNVAYHVKG
+63 
-73 AKSTKEVLQT
+73 
-83 LADMYEKPSAMNKV
+83 
-97 MLMKKLFRL
+97 
-106 QMEERKSVAD
+106 
-116 HLNDFNQLTTQL
+116 
-128 ASVDIVFDDEVKA
+128 
-141 LILLSS
+141 
-147 LPDSW
+147 
-152 DVVVTSVSTSSG
+152 
-164 KEKMKF
+164 
-170 DNIRDMMLNEET
+170 
-182 RRKQTGGSS
+182 
-191 GSALH
+191 
-196 TESRGRPD
+196 
-204 TRGKYRGRSRSR
+204 
-216 SRGKNKGK
+216 
-224 KEMVCWNCEKPGH
+224 
-237 MKSECRAPKKEKEG
+237 
-251 RTANAA
+251 
-257 TEEITDALLLSVSS
+257 
-271 SSDDWVV
+271 
-278 DSGASFHSCS
+278 
-288 NKDIMEPYTS
+288 
-298 GDFGLVYLAD
+298 
-308 NKPLKIVGKGD
+308 
-319 VRIKST
+319 
-325 NGSCWTLHD
+325 
-334 VRHIPGLKRNLISVG
+334 
-349 QLDSDGFHTTFGD
+349 
-362 AKWKISRGAMTLA
+362 
-375 RGLKSGTL
+375 
-383 YMAGGSSSNIPFA
+383 MAGGSSSNISFA

-432 EVGHCEHCVFGKQKR
+432 EVGHCEHCVFEKQKR

-500 KRKSDAFDTFRRWRA
+500 KRKSDAFDAFRRWRA
-515 LVENETGLQVKCLRS
+515 LAENEAGLQVKCLRS
-530 DNGGEYNSEGIKNY
+530 NNGGEYSSEGIKNY

-549 IRMQKIIPGTPQQ
+549 IRMQKTIPGTPQQ
-562 NGVAERMN
+562 NGIAERMN

-626 SFLRTF
+626 SFLCTF

-655 IGYGTDEFGYRF
+655 GYGTDEFGYRF

-676 RSRNVIF
+676 RSKNVIF

-731 EQTEIEPEPVSE
+731 EWTETEPEPVSE

-775 LLSDCGEP
+775 LLFDCGEP

-801 MNDEMNSLKKNNTWE
+801 INDEMNSLKKNDTRE

-829 RWVYRVKEESDGKKR
+829 RWVYRIKEESDGKKR
-844 YKARLVVKGFQQR
+844 YKARLVVNGFQQR
-857 YGIDFTDVFTPVVKL
+857 YGIDFTKVFTPIVKL

-900 GDLEEEIYMVQP
+900 EDLEEEIYMVQP

-962 MKRFDEFFIILL
+962 VKRFDEFFIILL
-974 LYVDDM
+974 L
-980 LIAGSNVKEINRL
+980 L

-1001 DMKDLGEARQILGMK
+1001 DMKDLSEARQILGMK
-1016 ITRDKGIGKLWLSQS
+1016 ITRDKDSRW
-1031 DYIEK
+1031 
-1036 VLCRFKMENAK
+1036 KMRNRLECHWK
-1047 LVGTPLGNQF
+1047 IS
-1057 KLSNSDSPQTDS
+1057 SNYPTVIRPKTDS

-1127 GTKDRALVFGKG
+1127 GTKDRALVFGEG

-1152 GSDYDKRRSTT
+1152 GSDCDKRRSTT

-1197 EAAKELIWLQHLLGE
+1197 EAAKELIWLQHFLGE

-1264 KIQGEKNPADM
+1264 KIQGEKNPTDM
-1275 LTKAVAMA
+1275 LTKAVAME

-1288 TASTGLDD
+1288 TASTDLDD

>member
-1 MEGKFPVERFNGSDF
+1 
-16 GFWRMQMEAY
+16 MEAY

-37 EKSEKTSDEEWKVLD
+37 EKSEKTSDKEWKVLD
-52 RKAMSAIILSL
+52 RKVMSAIILSL

-73 AKSTKEVLQT
+73 AKSTKEVLRT
-83 LADMYEKPSAMNKV
+83 LADMYEKPSAINKV

-106 QMEERKSVAD
+106 QMEERKSLV
-116 HLNDFNQLTTQL
+116 
-128 ASVDIVFDDEVKA
+128 SVDIVFDDEVKA

-182 RRKQTGGSS
+182 RRRQTGGSS

-196 TESRGRPD
+196 TKSRGRPG
-204 TRGKYRGRSRSR
+204 TRGTYCGRSK

-224 KEMVCWNCEKPGH
+224 KEM
-237 MKSECRAPKKEKEG
+237 
-251 RTANAA
+251 
-257 TEEITDALLLSVSS
+257 
-271 SSDDWVV
+271 
-278 DSGASFHSCS
+278 
-288 NKDIMEPYTS
+288 
-298 GDFGLVYLAD
+298 
-308 NKPLKIVGKGD
+308 
-319 VRIKST
+319 
-325 NGSCWTLHD
+325 
-334 VRHIPGLKRNLISVG
+334 
-349 QLDSDGFHTTFGD
+349 LDSDGFHTTFGD

-404 WHNRLGH
+404 WHNCLGH

-447 VSFLTTGRTPRKEKL
+447 VSFLTTRRTPRKEKS
-462 ELVHTDLWGPAPVS
+462 ELVHIDLWGPALVS

-483 YMTFVDDS
+483 YMTFIDDS
-491 TRKVWVYFL
+491 TRK
-500 KRKSDAFDTFRRWRA
+500 KSDAFDTFRRWRA

-530 DNGGEYNSEGIKNY
+530 DNDGEYSNEGIKNY
-544 CADHG
+544 CTDHG
-549 IRMQKIIPGTPQQ
+549 IRMQKTIPGTPQQ
-562 NGVAERMN
+562 NGIAERMN

-638 LNDDR
+638 LNDDW

-696 DDDKKEREFV
+696 DDDKKERKFV

-721 DSVGVQTDET
+721 DSVGVQTNET
-731 EQTEIEPEPVSE
+731 EQTEIEPEPALE
-743 EPITES
+743 EPIAES

-756 REPRLRRAPDRY
+756 RESRLRRAPDRY

-789 VNDVHKSKWELA
+789 VNDAHKSKWELA
-801 MNDEMNSLKKNNTWE
+801 MNDEMNSLKKNDTWE

-829 RWVYRVKEESDGKKR
+829 RWVYRIKEESDGKKR

-900 GDLEEEIYMVQP
+900 GDLEEEIYM
-912 EGYNGDDQQVCRLKK
+912 
-927 SLYGLKQAPRQWY
+927 APRQWY
-940 RKFDN
+940 KKFDN

-962 MKRFDEFFIILL
+962 VKRFDEFFIILL

-1016 ITRDKGIGKLWLSQS
+1016 ITRDKGTGKL
-1031 DYIEK
+1031 
-1036 VLCRFKMENAK
+1036 
-1047 LVGTPLGNQF
+1047 
-1057 KLSNSDSPQTDS
+1057 
-1069 ERAKMR
+1069 
-1075 VTPYASAIGSLMYAM
+1075 
-1090 ICTRPDI
+1090 
-1097 AHAVGVVSRFMSNP
+1097 
-1111 GVMHWEAV
+1111 
-1119 KWILRYLR
+1119 
-1127 GTKDRALVFGKG
+1127 
-1139 KLTLFGFVDADFA
+1139 
-1152 GSDYDKRRSTT
+1152 
-1163 GYVFTYGGTAVSW
+1163 
-1176 VSKLQKVVTLSTT
+1176 
-1189 EAEYVAVT
+1189 
-1197 EAAKELIWLQHLLGE
+1197 
-1212 LGKPQADVI
+1212 
-1221 LHSDSQSAI
+1221 
-1230 HLAKN
+1230 
-1235 PAFHS
+1235 
-1240 RTKHIEIKYHFI
+1240 
-1252 RQLLEKKALQLE
+1252 
-1264 KIQGEKNPADM
+1264 
-1275 LTKAVAMA
+1275 
-1283 KLKLC
+1283 
-1288 TASTGLDD
+1288 

>member
-1 MEGKFPVERFNGSDF
+1 
-16 GFWRMQMEAY
+16 MQMEAY

-147 LPDSW
+147 LPDSC

-216 SRGKNKGK
+216 GKNKGK

-237 MKSECRAPKKEKEG
+237 MKSECRAPKKEREG

-288 NKDIMEPYTS
+288 NKDIMEPLTS
-298 GDFGLVYLAD
+298 GDFDLVYLAD

-325 NGSCWTLHD
+325 NGSCWTLH
-334 VRHIPGLKRNLISVG
+334 
-349 QLDSDGFHTTFGD
+349 F
-362 AKWKISRGAMTLA
+362 
-375 RGLKSGTL
+375 
-383 YMAGGSSSNIPFA
+383 
-396 GTVSQANL
+396 
-404 WHNRLGH
+404 
-411 MSEKGMNVLKSK
+411 
-423 GRLPELKSV
+423 
-432 EVGHCEHCVFGKQKR
+432 KR

-462 ELVHTDLWGPAPVS
+462 EFVHTDLWGPAPVS

-483 YMTFVDDS
+483 YMTFIDDS

-530 DNGGEYNSEGIKNY
+530 DSGGEYSSEGIKNY

-549 IRMQKIIPGTPQQ
+549 IRMQKTIPGTPQQ

-580 RLKSGLPKMFWAD
+580 RLKSGLPKMFSAD
-593 AVNTAAFLINRG
+593 AVNTAAFLINQR
-605 PSVPLNNR
+605 PSVSLNNR

-689 NDRKVSP
+689 NDRKIQIQW
-696 DDDKKEREFV
+696 KFRQ
-706 DLDISN
+706 
-712 SGIMRPADT
+712 M
-721 DSVGVQTDET
+721 
-731 EQTEIEPEPVSE
+731 EIEPEPASE
-743 EPITES
+743 EPIAKS
-749 STPLALG
+749 STPLAPG

-775 LLSDCGEP
+775 LFSDCGEP
-783 ECYAEA
+783 ECYAKA
-789 VNDVHKSKWELA
+789 VNDAHKSKWELA
-801 MNDEMNSLKKNNTWE
+801 MNDEMNSLKKNDTWE
-816 LCQLPKGKKALQN
+816 LCQLPKGKKSLQN
-829 RWVYRVKEESDGKKR
+829 RWVYRIKEESDGKKR
-844 YKARLVVKGFQQR
+844 YKARLIVKGFQQ
-857 YGIDFTDVFTPVVKL
+857 
-872 TTIRLV
+872 
-878 LSMVAAENLE
+878 
-888 LQQMD
+888 
-893 VKTAFLH
+893 
-900 GDLEEEIYMVQP
+900 
-912 EGYNGDDQQVCRLKK
+912 
-927 SLYGLKQAPRQWY
+927 
-940 RKFDN
+940 
-945 FMLEIGFSR
+945 
-954 CNADHCCY
+954 
-962 MKRFDEFFIILL
+962 
-974 LYVDDM
+974 
-980 LIAGSNVKEINRL
+980 
-993 KDQLSRKF
+993 
-1001 DMKDLGEARQILGMK
+1001 
-1016 ITRDKGIGKLWLSQS
+1016 
-1031 DYIEK
+1031 
-1036 VLCRFKMENAK
+1036 
-1047 LVGTPLGNQF
+1047 
-1057 KLSNSDSPQTDS
+1057 
-1069 ERAKMR
+1069 
-1075 VTPYASAIGSLMYAM
+1075 
-1090 ICTRPDI
+1090 
-1097 AHAVGVVSRFMSNP
+1097 
-1111 GVMHWEAV
+1111 
-1119 KWILRYLR
+1119 
-1127 GTKDRALVFGKG
+1127 
-1139 KLTLFGFVDADFA
+1139 
-1152 GSDYDKRRSTT
+1152 
-1163 GYVFTYGGTAVSW
+1163 
-1176 VSKLQKVVTLSTT
+1176 
-1189 EAEYVAVT
+1189 
-1197 EAAKELIWLQHLLGE
+1197 
-1212 LGKPQADVI
+1212 
-1221 LHSDSQSAI
+1221 
-1230 HLAKN
+1230 
-1235 PAFHS
+1235 
-1240 RTKHIEIKYHFI
+1240 
-1252 RQLLEKKALQLE
+1252 
-1264 KIQGEKNPADM
+1264 
-1275 LTKAVAMA
+1275 
-1283 KLKLC
+1283 
-1288 TASTGLDD
+1288 

>member
-1 MEGKFPVERFNGSDF
+1 MG
-16 GFWRMQMEAY
+16 
-26 LYGKDLYEPLA
+26 
-37 EKSEKTSDEEWKVLD
+37 
-52 RKAMSAIILSL
+52 
-63 SRNVAYHVKG
+63 
-73 AKSTKEVLQT
+73 
-83 LADMYEKPSAMNKV
+83 
-97 MLMKKLFRL
+97 
-106 QMEERKSVAD
+106 
-116 HLNDFNQLTTQL
+116 
-128 ASVDIVFDDEVKA
+128 IV
-141 LILLSS
+141 S
-147 LPDSW
+147 
-152 DVVVTSVSTSSG
+152 
-164 KEKMKF
+164 
-170 DNIRDMMLNEET
+170 
-182 RRKQTGGSS
+182 
-191 GSALH
+191 
-196 TESRGRPD
+196 
-204 TRGKYRGRSRSR
+204 
-216 SRGKNKGK
+216 
-224 KEMVCWNCEKPGH
+224 
-237 MKSECRAPKKEKEG
+237 APKRKEG
-251 RTANAA
+251 
-257 TEEITDALLLSVSS
+257 
-271 SSDDWVV
+271 
-278 DSGASFHSCS
+278 
-288 NKDIMEPYTS
+288 P
-298 GDFGLVYLAD
+298 
-308 NKPLKIVGKGD
+308 
-319 VRIKST
+319 
-325 NGSCWTLHD
+325 
-334 VRHIPGLKRNLISVG
+334 
-349 QLDSDGFHTTFGD
+349 
-362 AKWKISRGAMTLA
+362 
-375 RGLKSGTL
+375 
-383 YMAGGSSSNIPFA
+383 
-396 GTVSQANL
+396 
-404 WHNRLGH
+404 
-411 MSEKGMNVLKSK
+411 
-423 GRLPELKSV
+423 
-432 EVGHCEHCVFGKQKR
+432 
-447 VSFLTTGRTPRKEKL
+447 
-462 ELVHTDLWGPAPVS
+462 
-476 SLGGSTY
+476 
-483 YMTFVDDS
+483 
-491 TRKVWVYFL
+491 
-500 KRKSDAFDTFRRWRA
+500 
-515 LVENETGLQVKCLRS
+515 
-530 DNGGEYNSEGIKNY
+530 
-544 CADHG
+544 
-549 IRMQKIIPGTPQQ
+549 
-562 NGVAERMN
+562 
-570 RTLNERARCM
+570 
-580 RLKSGLPKMFWAD
+580 
-593 AVNTAAFLINRG
+593 
-605 PSVPLNNR
+605 
-613 IPEEV
+613 
-618 WSGKKVDL
+618 
-626 SFLRTF
+626 
-632 GCSAYI
+632 
-638 LNDDR
+638 
-643 TKLDAKSIKCTF
+643 
-655 IGYGTDEFGYRF
+655 
-667 WDDQNRKII
+667 
-676 RSRNVIF
+676 
-683 NEDVMY
+683 
-689 NDRKVSP
+689 
-696 DDDKKEREFV
+696 
-706 DLDISN
+706 
-712 SGIMRPADT
+712 
-721 DSVGVQTDET
+721 T
-731 EQTEIEPEPVSE
+731 EQM
-743 EPITES
+743 
-749 STPLALG
+749 G
-756 REPRLRRAPDRY
+756 
-768 SPSLYYL
+768 
-775 LLSDCGEP
+775 LS
-783 ECYAEA
+783 
-789 VNDVHKSKWELA
+789 
-801 MNDEMNSLKKNNTWE
+801 
-816 LCQLPKGKKALQN
+816 
-829 RWVYRVKEESDGKKR
+829 VKEESDGKKR

-962 MKRFDEFFIILL
+962 VKRFDEFFIILL

-1001 DMKDLGEARQILGMK
+1001 DMKDLGEARQIFGMK

-1047 LVGTPLGNQF
+1047 PVGTPLGNQF